1 MTDLSASSQI
11 LLARNLART
20 LDNGTQQ
27 GTQTA
32 AQFERLCTVVGQL
45 IPCEH
50 SMLTARLQQLERQR
64 RTEGALAD
72 MEEQL
77 AAAMRPKRRRA
88 PNGDT
93 LDAQEFLES
102 IGQSTLRCSACEL
115 VAAKFEKAID
125 EELVAGWA
133 GNTSAERAEALRTTL
148 PKRACA
154 KMKRMAI
161 AMEGDEASLKYV
173 DLTDGT
179 DADFAAGDFGAM
191 GLQHRETVRA
201 LCSNHNPHPHPR
213 RTFNL
218 TLTRC
223 ARSAPSSQRWTPS
236 PWSLS
241 LSTVSSRSQACGST
255 SSICETRSA

>member
-1 MTDLSASSQI
+1 
-11 LLARNLART
+11 
-20 LDNGTQQ
+20 
-27 GTQTA
+27 
-32 AQFERLCTVVGQL
+32 
-45 IPCEH
+45 
-50 SMLTARLQQLERQR
+50 
-64 RTEGALAD
+64 

-125 EELVAGWA
+125 EELVAGWS

-161 AMEGDEASLKYV
+161 AMEGDEANLKYV
-173 DLTDGT
+173 DLTEGT

-223 ARSAPSSQRWTPS
+223 ARSAPSSQRWIPS

-255 SSICETRSA
+255 SSIYETRSASRSSASARTRRARRTSPSSPLKRPQRIALPRFVTSCSTGGRGRLSSREVAPDATRWGVRENSWQT

>member
-1 MTDLSASSQI
+1 MSPGAHMRS
-11 LLARNLART
+11 
-20 LDNGTQQ
+20 
-27 GTQTA
+27 
-32 AQFERLCTVVGQL
+32 
-45 IPCEH
+45 
-50 SMLTARLQQLERQR
+50 ARLSSALLLVAAHVAVAGVISKDEMTPEQLERQR

-173 DLTDGT
+173 DLTEGT

-223 ARSAPSSQRWTPS
+223 ARSALSSQRWTPS